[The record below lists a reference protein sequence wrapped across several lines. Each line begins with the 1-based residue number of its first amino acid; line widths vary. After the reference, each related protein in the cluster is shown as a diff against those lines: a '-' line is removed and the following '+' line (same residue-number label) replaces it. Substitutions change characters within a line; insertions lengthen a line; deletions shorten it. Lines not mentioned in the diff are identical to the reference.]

1 MKKSF
6 IESQKKMLLAKR
18 QEIMDTLKGRNE
30 QLSNLVEAAE
40 PGDEADLASDR
51 IDGNLALK
59 LGDEDMRR
67 LEHACAVY
75 AFYKIGMT
83 GSADGLS
90 SFKVGDVQMQM
101 DDRRAYAEKL
111 WAAERES
118 ISDIIDVSGGF
129 AFRRVRV

>member
-1 MKKSF
+1 MSLKEIIVRFTLVSGLEMKEVSRF
-6 IESQKKMLLAKR
+6 LPIIEDCRLFFESRIGELC
-18 QEIMDTLKGRNE
+18 
-30 QLSNLVEAAE
+30 EA
-40 PGDEADLASDR
+40 
-51 IDGNLALK
+51 
-59 LGDEDMRR
+59 DMRR

-90 SFKVGDVQMQM
+90 SFKVGDVQMEM

>member
-18 QEIMDTLKGRNE
+18 DEIMNTLKGRNE

-40 PGDEADLASDR
+40 PGDEADIASDR

-67 LEHACAVY
+67 LEQINSALERITKGTYGICQNCGDEISEGRLEAMPY
-75 AFYKIGMT
+75 AMLCLDCQ
-83 GSADGLS
+83 SAE
-90 SFKVGDVQMQM
+90 
-101 DDRRAYAEKL
+101 EK
-111 WAAERES
+111 RN
-118 ISDIIDVSGGF
+118 
-129 AFRRVRV
+129 R